1 MHEHSG
7 GVMLAAHSMS
17 LGGSEDGGGGGARR
31 ETGPSR
37 CLKSDVVVAEV
48 MQMRRS
54 VQQSWTRLTEGTL
67 DAQISRPEP
76 T

>member
-1 MHEHSG
+1 MVVG
-7 GVMLAAHSMS
+7 R
-17 LGGSEDGGGGGARR
+17 GGGARR
-31 ETGPSR
+31 ETEPSR
-37 CLKSDVVVAEV
+37 CLKSGVVGAEV

-54 VQQSWTRLTEGTL
+54 VQQSWTRLAEGTY